1 MYIGDYL
8 KEREGEMW
16 TSEDTA
22 EVLRILREVDALAIA
37 MAKMREAEC
46 AKQQAV

>member
-37 MAKMREAEC
+37 ILAKMREAEC
-46 AKQQAV
+46 S